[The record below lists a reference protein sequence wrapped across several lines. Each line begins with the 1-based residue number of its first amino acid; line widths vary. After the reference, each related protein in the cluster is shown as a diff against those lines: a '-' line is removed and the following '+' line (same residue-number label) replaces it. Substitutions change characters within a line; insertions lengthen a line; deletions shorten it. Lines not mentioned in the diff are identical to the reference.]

1 MKRKVKAILAMIAF
15 LLMACHAVAKD
26 VTPVTA
32 NPKHEFRGAWMH
44 IIGQKQYAQM
54 TSSETQAYLIDQLDK
69 LQQAGCNAVIWQI
82 RPQADAAYVSQLE
95 PWSQWLTGEP
105 GKAPNPMW
113 DPLQFMIEQSHHRGM
128 ELHAWINPYRVTSS
142 KEDQPAPGH
151 VYYEHPE
158 WFLKY
163 ADGKLYFDPGL
174 PQCRDF
180 IDQVVRD
187 IITRYDVDAIHMD
200 DYFYP
205 YPVEGVDFPDTI
217 SYNLYG
223 IGWDL
228 SDWRR
233 HNVDLLIEQLHNS
246 IQEVK
251 PWVRFGISPFGIWRN
266 KKSDPDGSDTNGL
279 QCYDGLYA
287 DCIKWTAEGWV
298 DYQVPQLYWELEHPR
313 ASSLI
318 LNHWWNDHA
327 NGRHM
332 YFGQAIY
339 NIMSHRDIADE
350 GGDTLNTT
358 QLDHRF
364 RLMRQLPHVQG
375 PCWWPGYNITD
386 NHKGFMDSLVSKH
399 QSTLALIPAY
409 HWLDS
414 TPPAAVTHLKQ
425 VKGKKGVKILTWQPA
440 PTADPMQQAVR
451 YVVYRFHKGEKPN
464 YDNAACIMTI
474 TGDTSFT
481 IPKDKGKWI
490 WAVTALDRCWNE
502 SQPKSTK

>member
-1 MKRKVKAILAMIAF
+1 MQCVNGMYLGKSMQEIRDMLTNQLNALQRANINAIIF
-15 LLMACHAVAKD
+15 QV
-26 VTPVTA
+26 
-32 NPKHEFRGAWMH
+32 
-44 IIGQKQYAQM
+44 
-54 TSSETQAYLIDQLDK
+54 
-69 LQQAGCNAVIWQI
+69 
-82 RPQADAAYVSQLE
+82 RPEGDALYKSNYE
-95 PWSQWLTGEP
+95 PWSRYLTGQQGLP
-105 GKAPNPMW
+105 PSDGW
-113 DPLQFMIEQSHHRGM
+113 DPLQWMIEQCHARGM
-128 ELHAWINPYRVTSS
+128 ECHAWINPYRMKTKNTTQLAQSHPAIQHPDWVIPYGDLLILNPALEMARLHTCVVV
-142 KEDQPAPGH
+142 EDILRH
-151 VYYEHPE
+151 
-158 WFLKY
+158 
-163 ADGKLYFDPGL
+163 
-174 PQCRDF
+174 
-180 IDQVVRD
+180 
-187 IITRYDVDAIHMD
+187 YDVDGIHMD

-228 SDWRR
+228 GDWRR

-298 DYQVPQLYWELEHPR
+298 DYQVPQLYWELEHLR

-350 GGDTLNTT
+350 GGDTLNPT

-409 HWLDS
+409 DWLDS

-425 VKGKKGVKILTWQPA
+425 VKGKKGVKMLTWQPA

-464 YDNAACIMTI
+464 YDNAACIMAI